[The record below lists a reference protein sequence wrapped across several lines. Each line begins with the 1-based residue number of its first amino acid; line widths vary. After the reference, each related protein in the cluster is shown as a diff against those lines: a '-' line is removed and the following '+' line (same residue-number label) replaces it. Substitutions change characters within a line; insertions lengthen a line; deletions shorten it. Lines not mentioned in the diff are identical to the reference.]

1 MVIALVAALVVGYIA
16 YHQLHD
22 NLLWGGVGAVATFLI
37 VKGLT

>member
-1 MVIALVAALVVGYIA
+1 MIALIAALVVGYIA
-16 YHQLHD
+16 YDKLHN

>member
-1 MVIALVAALVVGYIA
+1 MIALIAALVVGYIA
-16 YHQLHD
+16 YDKLH